1 MKMKENIEEPQGT
14 VTHEKMC
21 FKPSFVG
28 LFHLYLHCLL
38 YSLQT
43 QYLILKLNF
52 SVSIVSRFSGLV
64 FVSVFITCLVL
75 ATLMS
80 PLACERQTFS
90 SLIAAEGRFART
102 NETSVSGDERGETS
116 AVRRLCLHKLTGH
129 RLDTS
134 WFSWSVK
141 SFVKVAYRTRDAI
154 VISLLLLWFTS
165 MLFQEIKLQ
174 LLHFVYFQVK
184 TRHF

>member
-1 MKMKENIEEPQGT
+1 MKEIIEEPQGT
-14 VTHEKMC
+14 VIHEKMC

-52 SVSIVSRFSGLV
+52 SVSIVSCFSGLV
-64 FVSVFITCLVL
+64 YVFSLFVLFLQLWCL
-75 ATLMS
+75 
-80 PLACERQTFS
+80 R
-90 SLIAAEGRFART
+90 
-102 NETSVSGDERGETS
+102 
-116 AVRRLCLHKLTGH
+116 KLTGH

-134 WFSWSVK
+134 WFSWSVN
-141 SFVKVAYRTRDAI
+141 SFLKVAYRTTDAI
-154 VISLLLLWFTS
+154 VISLLLVWFTS
-165 MLFQEIKLQ
+165 ILFQEIKLR

>member
-1 MKMKENIEEPQGT
+1 MKEIIEEPQGT
-14 VTHEKMC
+14 VTHVKIC
-21 FKPSFVG
+21 FKPSVVG

-80 PLACERQTFS
+80 PLACERRTF
-90 SLIAAEGRFART
+90 LLAH
-102 NETSVSGDERGETS
+102 
-116 AVRRLCLHKLTGH
+116 RR
-129 RLDTS
+129 
-134 WFSWSVK
+134 
-141 SFVKVAYRTRDAI
+141 
-154 VISLLLLWFTS
+154 
-165 MLFQEIKLQ
+165 
-174 LLHFVYFQVK
+174 
-184 TRHF
+184 